1 MLFQHYRSKS
11 LEGSPEPVT
20 AKLERRIQGQWRRI
34 IQECLYEGVPEAA
47 EELRSRH
54 PYIKYFLPVIKKPGM
69 TVNYNFDDT
78 IQQLLILEESGGAS
92 SSVRGFETVSNAS
105 LSFRPQNT
113 ILYHPNG
120 FLPRNLLEHPSE
132 NLVFS
137 DHSFADQL
145 IESMA
150 GYHSSLL
157 HHFSKTTCLFIGLS
171 LQDATLRHLLRQSGI
186 INPGHYH
193 YYVHWQRPGDARDE
207 AAEAALR
214 DANFEVY
221 NLVTLF
227 LCDDEI
233 AALGRLLSMSEP
245 DLRRE
250 SEEIGTP
257 MKYFYYLTGAIGA
270 GKTTCVSYLGSF
282 KTYEEWAEIRP
293 PELKKAWKDLTDDE
307 RGRLDKWI
315 IHQFD
320 LKNCKLLDQRIGIHV
335 VDRTPLDPLAFTET
349 KDMNTKAAAI
359 AKGLSPGMSARRP
372 QDGHI
377 ILLTGAP
384 DDMEARAIGRHKQ
397 SPVYIIREMQEKL
410 KQILNGLQITVI
422 DTLGLSIPDVIKRV
436 ARTILLEGYS
446 PVDLCAVLRRVEDGE
461 LPL

>member
-1 MLFQHYRSKS
+1 
-11 LEGSPEPVT
+11 
-20 AKLERRIQGQWRRI
+20 
-34 IQECLYEGVPEAA
+34 
-47 EELRSRH
+47 
-54 PYIKYFLPVIKKPGM
+54 
-69 TVNYNFDDT
+69 
-78 IQQLLILEESGGAS
+78 
-92 SSVRGFETVSNAS
+92 
-105 LSFRPQNT
+105 
-113 ILYHPNG
+113 
-120 FLPRNLLEHPSE
+120 
-132 NLVFS
+132 
-137 DHSFADQL
+137 
-145 IESMA
+145 
-150 GYHSSLL
+150 LL

-171 LQDATLRHLLRQSGI
+171 LQDATLRHLLRQSAI

-193 YYVHWQRPGDARDE
+193 YYVHWHHSGDARDE

-227 LCDDEI
+227 LCDDQI
-233 AALGRLLSMSEP
+233 AALGRLLSMSES

-250 SEEIGTP
+250 SGEIGIP

-282 KTYEEWAEIRP
+282 KTYEEWAEVRP

-307 RGRLDKWI
+307 KGRLDKWI

-377 ILLTGAP
+377 ILT
-384 DDMEARAIGRHKQ
+384 
-397 SPVYIIREMQEKL
+397 
-410 KQILNGLQITVI
+410 N
-422 DTLGLSIPDVIKRV
+422 
-436 ARTILLEGYS
+436 
-446 PVDLCAVLRRVEDGE
+446 RR
-461 LPL
+461 P